1 PRVMI
6 SSISPKYDLLIQN
19 ASSTPYTLKV
29 MSIVAIT
36 LVPFVLAYTAWA
48 YYIFRKRITLPV
60 IVTGEK

>member
-1 PRVMI
+1 KI
-6 SSISPKYDLLIQN
+6 
-19 ASSTPYTLKV
+19 
-29 MSIVAIT
+29 MSIVAIS